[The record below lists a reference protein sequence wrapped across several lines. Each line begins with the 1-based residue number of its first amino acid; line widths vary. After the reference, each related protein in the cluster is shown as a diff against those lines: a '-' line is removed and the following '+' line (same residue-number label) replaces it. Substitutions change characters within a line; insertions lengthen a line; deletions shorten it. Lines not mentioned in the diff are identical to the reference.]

1 MRRGVRIRGE
11 QRGDLGIV
19 APVADIDTRDAL
31 RLGSHING
39 GAEFL
44 ERAQIV
50 DPQPYG
56 VAVLLRELP
65 GQAPAHADV
74 AIVVDDAAEN
84 IPGGDGAHE
93 VRQGRPEKA
102 DIVVGGLFYTD
113 AL

>member
-1 MRRGVRIRGE
+1 M
-11 QRGDLGIV
+11 
-19 APVADIDTRDAL
+19 ADIDTRDAL
-31 RLGSHING
+31 RFGSHINS

-50 DPQPYG
+50 DPQPDG
-56 VAVLLRELP
+56 VAVLLCELP

-74 AIVVDDAAEN
+74 AVVVDDAAEE
-84 IPGGDGAHE
+84 IPGGDGAHG
-93 VRQGRPEKA
+93 VKRGRPEKA